1 MEQRKPR
8 LHNEVYPFI
17 YPSKFKGSL
26 KGEVAVVTGSTGTI
40 GRAIAECF
48 STAGASLVLTYNR
61 TPPSEAFR
69 QTCLQL
75 GAGAV
80 TFIQCNVSNLES
92 CRNLIEQTEQQF
104 EKVDILINNA
114 GVEGVGPM
122 HTQDPRK
129 LADDIA
135 ANLHGPMYLMR
146 LAMPSFIKT
155 GRGCVLNIASRGGTV
170 DMPFNSTYSTGKAAL
185 IRLTSAWQA
194 ELDIMG
200 HRDVHLY
207 AVHPGAVVSGLA
219 SADALSEKLGAYPG
233 VVEKFAD
240 MLRNFKDS
248 PHLCGMALVALA
260 NGVAKGVLRGRYVDV
275 QQDLEDVLSQAA
287 ALEENPDL
295 YKLHTSFLGGLAN
308 DGGTENAAAE
318 KAFDFPGHAS

>member
-48 STAGASLVLTYNR
+48 STAGASSVLTYNR

-92 CRNLIEQTEQQF
+92 CRNLIEQ
-104 EKVDILINNA
+104 
-114 GVEGVGPM
+114 M

-135 ANLHGPMYLMR
+135 ANLHGPMYLTR

-155 GRGCVLNIASRGGTV
+155 GRGCVFNIASRGGTV

-219 SADALSEKLGAYPG
+219 SADALSEKLGAYPR

-248 PHLCGMALVALA
+248 PHLRGMALVALA

-295 YKLHTSFLGGLAN
+295 
-308 DGGTENAAAE
+308 
-318 KAFDFPGHAS
+318 

>member
-40 GRAIAECF
+40 GRAVAECF

-114 GVEGVGPM
+114 GVEGVGPSAAS
-122 HTQDPRK
+122 TV
-129 LADDIA
+129 LAILGIDQ
-135 ANLHGPMYLMR
+135 P
-146 LAMPSFIKT
+146 LAGLEESHRTI
-155 GRGCVLNIASRGGTV
+155 LNREG
-170 DMPFNSTYSTGKAAL
+170 
-185 IRLTSAWQA
+185 SATRP
-194 ELDIMG
+194 
-200 HRDVHLY
+200 H
-207 AVHPGAVVSGLA
+207 LA
-219 SADALSEKLGAYPG
+219 S
-233 VVEKFAD
+233 
-240 MLRNFKDS
+240 
-248 PHLCGMALVALA
+248 
-260 NGVAKGVLRGRYVDV
+260 
-275 QQDLEDVLSQAA
+275 
-287 ALEENPDL
+287 
-295 YKLHTSFLGGLAN
+295 
-308 DGGTENAAAE
+308 
-318 KAFDFPGHAS
+318 KAV